1 MGLNLEWLL
10 RSILSIVLSL
20 VLRKFLTYYFDSKKW
35 EAYYTYSV
43 IIFINL
49 MLDIPYI
56 LLMILYVDQKNT
68 WEMMIF
74 VIALSVLI
82 LYNASIILA
91 LSSLVNNFTIFRNK
105 DDELLEKRS
114 KNNFFFRD
122 LIMVRTSSEINN
134 SNQFINN
141 YQQERYHY
149 QDNDNNNYY
158 VYVFN
163 YRWTIF
169 KRLIKVCPKLFVV
182 IVIVYG
188 FMIIFN
194 LVSLLI
200 KYQHLILYI
209 NSNLLVYIILII
221 NSLALMLNIVLFS
234 RIYKKVSD
242 LNKKEKIF
250 IMKILKK
257 N

>member
-105 DDELLEKRS
+105 DDELLEKGV
-114 KNNFFFRD
+114 K
-122 LIMVRTSSEINN
+122 IISSLEI
-134 SNQFINN
+134 
-141 YQQERYHY
+141 
-149 QDNDNNNYY
+149 
-158 VYVFN
+158 
-163 YRWTIF
+163 
-169 KRLIKVCPKLFVV
+169 
-182 IVIVYG
+182 
-188 FMIIFN
+188 
-194 LVSLLI
+194 
-200 KYQHLILYI
+200 
-209 NSNLLVYIILII
+209 
-221 NSLALMLNIVLFS
+221 
-234 RIYKKVSD
+234 
-242 LNKKEKIF
+242 
-250 IMKILKK
+250 
-257 N
+257 